1 MTTPPSTVG
10 PALLSADEQRRL
22 SEFLAHLHDPTVA
35 PAPAAPPLHAEH
47 LAHPLFLTDTTAA
60 PASVMP
66 GLPLM
71 APLPPPPPATDE
83 PAGNKRRCTTDAA
96 SASRVGKEK
105 RARTASA
112 LPGPSTDG
120 GAAAASK
127 KGTKRAAPKRVRAV
141 SATTADAV
149 DPSGAGDAD
158 AHASGSAATASGRK
172 SNRVLLTDE
181 VKKRNHIA
189 SEQKRRQNIRHGF
202 DLLMRLVPGL
212 AALPRSESVILHR
225 TTAYLQQLL
234 DDHARLKRRAI
245 ELQVALGELPP
256 EALAT
261 ARPDVVSE
269 DDEPVTVP
277 VIVPL
282 DEPAGGEDTPN
293 GGTVAAVVPA
303 ELPPIKIRTYRRT
316 VYNNNKR
323 RRRTSDEAEGN
334 TAPANGDT
342 GSAAAAAA
350 PEAS

>member
-1 MTTPPSTVG
+1 MATPPSTVG

-22 SEFLAHLHDPTVA
+22 SEFLAHLHDPTAA
-35 PAPAAPPLHAEH
+35 PAPAAPPMHAEH

-60 PASVMP
+60 PASIVP
-66 GLPLM
+66 GMPLM
-71 APLPPPPPATDE
+71 APLPLPPPAAAE
-83 PAGNKRRCTTDAA
+83 PAGNKRRSTTDAA

-112 LPGPSTDG
+112 PSGPSTD
-120 GAAAASK
+120 AAAPK
-127 KGTKRAAPKRVRAV
+127 KSTKRAAPKRARAV

-149 DPSGAGDAD
+149 DVSAAGDAEAD
-158 AHASGSAATASGRK
+158 ASGSAATASGRK

-256 EALAT
+256 ETLAT

-282 DEPAGGEDTPN
+282 DEPAGGEETAN

-323 RRRTSDEAEGN
+323 RRKTSDEAEGS
-334 TAPANGDT
+334 AALASGDA
-342 GSAAAAAA
+342 GSSAAAAA

>member
-1 MTTPPSTVG
+1 MTTPPSATG

-22 SEFLAHLHDPTVA
+22 SEFLAHMHDPTAA
-35 PAPAAPPLHAEH
+35 PAPAAPPMHAEH
-47 LAHPLFLTDTTAA
+47 LAHPLFLTDSTAAA
-60 PASVMP
+60 PASIVP

-71 APLPPPPPATDE
+71 APLPPPPPPAVAE
-83 PAGNKRRCTTDAA
+83 PAGNKRRSTTDAA

-112 LPGPSTDG
+112 PSGPSTD
-120 GAAAASK
+120 AAAPK
-127 KGTKRAAPKRVRAV
+127 KSTKRAAPKRARAV
-141 SATTADAV
+141 SATTADAM
-149 DPSGAGDAD
+149 DASAAGETDGD
-158 AHASGSAATASGRK
+158 ASGSAATASGRK

-256 EALAT
+256 ETLAT
-261 ARPDVVSE
+261 ARPDEVSE

-282 DEPAGGEDTPN
+282 DEPAGGEETAN

-323 RRRTSDEAEGN
+323 RRKTSDEGEGIA
-334 TAPANGDT
+334 APPGGEA
-342 GSAAAAAA
+342 GSAGAAAA
-350 PEAS
+350 PEAL

>member
-1 MTTPPSTVG
+1 MTTPPSTTG

-22 SEFLAHLHDPTVA
+22 SEFLAHLHDPTAA
-35 PAPAAPPLHAEH
+35 PAPAAPPMHAEH
-47 LAHPLFLTDTTAA
+47 LAHPLFLTDTTTAA
-60 PASVMP
+60 PASIVP

-71 APLPPPPPATDE
+71 VPPPQPPPPAAA
-83 PAGNKRRCTTDAA
+83 AGNKRRSTTDAA

-112 LPGPSTDG
+112 PSGPSTDSS
-120 GAAAASK
+120 AAPK
-127 KGTKRAAPKRVRAV
+127 KSTKRAAPKRARAV
-141 SATTADAV
+141 SATTVDAV
-149 DPSGAGDAD
+149 DTSAAGDAD
-158 AHASGSAATASGRK
+158 ADASGSAATASGRK

-256 EALAT
+256 ETLAT

-282 DEPAGGEDTPN
+282 DEPAGEDTAN

-323 RRRTSDEAEGN
+323 RRKPSDEAESSA
-334 TAPANGDT
+334 APLGGDA
-342 GSAAAAAA
+342 GSAGAAAA
-350 PEAS
+350 PDGS